1 MERVVE
7 RVVEVQVPVERIV
20 ERIVEVDR
28 PVPVPQ
34 PYRVEVP
41 VPQPYPVENPM
52 LVPPLSVSNLSIYS
66 PHTHFHAR
74 TRART
79 HTNECMANFK
89 VLNQAP
95 TALTVSSIPSTS
107 IFRAPA
113 GNSEIVE
120 QELYATAPLQG
131 HGLISFERHHGL
143 VHVRASSL
151 TYMPSSFSLTQA
163 RFSAVLAPPATAVTR
178 NCAVRAL

>member
-52 LVPPLSVSNLSIYS
+52 LVPPLSVSNLSLYS

-74 TRART
+74 TRSRT
-79 HTNECMANFK
+79 HHERAQILKNLRSPCAGRAIYNMWQPYRNK
-89 VLNQAP
+89 VRGRERMHMCVCLCRAHAHVHSC
-95 TALTVSSIPSTS
+95 TSSNVYNKEIP
-107 IFRAPA
+107 
-113 GNSEIVE
+113 
-120 QELYATAPLQG
+120 L
-131 HGLISFERHHGL
+131 H
-143 VHVRASSL
+143 VH
-151 TYMPSSFSLTQA
+151 PK
-163 RFSAVLAPPATAVTR
+163 
-178 NCAVRAL
+178 